1 MHIHVY
7 TVAKATRGLAEYLKN
22 ASPLPSC
29 AIAFDSRNKSR
40 EFAAVAAEV
49 LAQAGIQVW
58 YYNELTP
65 TPMLS
70 FAVRYLHCSAG
81 IVITASHNPSI
92 YNGYKV
98 YGSDGCQITLEVAS
112 QIQTCI
118 ATQPMFP
125 YETRRKEGCFPIGGN
140 LHVIQ
145 NDVIE
150 AYYNAILSMN
160 MRRPCVPLHVVY
172 SPLNGT
178 GNKPVREI
186 LHRLGIMTTVVLEQ
200 ECPDGDFPTCP
211 YPNPE
216 DAGALHCA
224 ALLAQKIHADLFL
237 ATDPDCDRVGVGIII
252 GNGVRLITGNEM
264 GVLLLDYLCKQRIAL
279 GTMPKLPVAIKTIV
293 TTEMAAAVAAYYG
306 VEVRNVL
313 TGFKFIGEQIGFLE
327 KGGELERYVFEFEES
342 CGYLSGTSVRDK
354 DTINAAM
361 LICEMAAWYKSQGKT
376 LLDVLKQLYDKYG
389 YYQNR
394 MLSFSF
400 AGTTGMEKMGSLLES
415 IRTQPPR
422 KIAEWCVENIIDYAT
437 APTGLPK
444 SDVLKL
450 HLSGGYTIIVR
461 PSGTEPK
468 LKLYLSGVDKTL
480 SGAQK
485 VLNDLC
491 NACTNWMQQLEK
503 IV

>member
-1 MHIHVY
+1 MCGVS
-7 TVAKATRGLAEYLKN
+7 LKS

-98 YGSDGCQITLEVAS
+98 YGSDGCQITLEAAS
-112 QIQTCI
+112 QIQACI
-118 ATQPMFP
+118 AAQPIFP
-125 YETRRKEGCFPIGGN
+125 YETRRKEDCFPIGEN

-160 MRRPCVPLHVVY
+160 MVRPRVPLHVVY

-186 LHRLGIMTTVVLEQ
+186 LHRLGIVTTVVPEQ
-200 ECPDGDFPTCP
+200 ECPDGNFPTCP

-216 DAGALHCA
+216 DAEAMHCA
-224 ALLAQKIHADLFL
+224 ALLAQKVHADLFL

-252 GNGVRLITGNEM
+252 DNGVRLFTGNEM

-306 VEVRNVL
+306 VELRNVL
-313 TGFKFIGEQIGFLE
+313 TGFKFIGEQIVFLE
-327 KGGELERYVFEFEES
+327 KGGELERYVFGFEES

-354 DTINAAM
+354 DAINAAM

-400 AGTTGMEKMGSLLES
+400 AGTTGMEKMDSLLEN

-422 KIAEWCVENIIDYAT
+422 KIAERCVENIIDYAT